1 MSVLDC
7 VTSQI
12 CRLYKHSYNQCLTTL
27 ASSYIMLVYAT
38 RTFSNTL
45 ELILSSAL
53 LYLVA
58 YTMKRS
64 DETVHL
70 QAGLAIKK
78 TTQKNPPKENTT
90 NFSL

>member
-1 MSVLDC
+1 
-7 VTSQI
+7 
-12 CRLYKHSYNQCLTTL
+12 
-27 ASSYIMLVYAT
+27 MLVYAT

-70 QAGLAIKK
+70 QAGLAIK
-78 TTQKNPPKENTT
+78 NPPKTTTKNT
-90 NFSL
+90 

>member
-1 MSVLDC
+1 
-7 VTSQI
+7 
-12 CRLYKHSYNQCLTTL
+12 
-27 ASSYIMLVYAT
+27 MLVYAT

-58 YTMKRS
+58 YTIKRS

-70 QAGLAIKK
+70 QAGLAIKNPHKK
-78 TTQKNPPKENTT
+78 THRKKILQT
-90 NFSL
+90 FSLKLIFYEQIRHKLSLIYKKIVRCALN

>member
-1 MSVLDC
+1 
-7 VTSQI
+7 
-12 CRLYKHSYNQCLTTL
+12 
-27 ASSYIMLVYAT
+27 MLVYAT

-70 QAGLAIKK
+70 QAGLAIK
-78 TTQKNPPKENTT
+78 NPPKKTLLEKPTKNG
-90 NFSL
+90 FFGFFWVF

>member
-1 MSVLDC
+1 
-7 VTSQI
+7 
-12 CRLYKHSYNQCLTTL
+12 
-27 ASSYIMLVYAT
+27 MLVYAT

-70 QAGLAIKK
+70 QAGLAIKHHPK
-78 TTQKNPPKENTT
+78 TPKTHLNNPLKMFFFGFFKFLIFYENDT
-90 NFSL
+90 NFSLCNRFFMNK

>member
-1 MSVLDC
+1 
-7 VTSQI
+7 
-12 CRLYKHSYNQCLTTL
+12 
-27 ASSYIMLVYAT
+27 MLVYAT

-64 DETVHL
+64 DETVYL
-70 QAGLAIKK
+70 QEMVQGGVQI
-78 TTQKNPPKENTT
+78 
-90 NFSL
+90 FSL